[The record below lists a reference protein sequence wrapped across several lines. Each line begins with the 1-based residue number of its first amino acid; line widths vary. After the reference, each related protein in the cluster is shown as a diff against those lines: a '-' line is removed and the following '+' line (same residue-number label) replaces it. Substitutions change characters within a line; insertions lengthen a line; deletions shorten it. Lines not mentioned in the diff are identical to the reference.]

1 MHAGYLRREARHVVI
16 FGPFP
21 DRASDTGLARGLP
34 PPWTPAPR
42 HRAGFRWMPAMAR
55 SPLRKDRTDDGK
67 VTGRLDGKAATMRM
81 SAVTRACVE
90 VAAQE
95 ADLSI
100 GAWMRTVIVQT
111 CGAPPEEEMP
121 TRPVETAIPVSVELT
136 RVGEL
141 DRHVR
146 RLNGAV
152 VQLAKA
158 LHGLPADG
166 LHAAVERELASMRDV
181 QRAFTAYLKEVAQ
194 ADDARL
200 AAAAADRPDV
210 GTPPCA

>member
-1 MHAGYLRREARHVVI
+1 MDAGYLGREARHVVI

-21 DRASDTGLARGLP
+21 DLGSDTGLARGLP
-34 PPWTPAPR
+34 PPWTPPHCR
-42 HRAGFRWMPAMAR
+42 RAGCWMPAMAR
-55 SPLRKDRTDDGK
+55 SALRKDRTDDGK
-67 VTGRLDGKAATMRM
+67 VNGGLDGKAATMRM
-81 SAVTRACVE
+81 SATTRACVE
-90 VAAQE
+90 AAAQE

-100 GAWMRTVIVQT
+100 GAWMRTVIVQA
-111 CGAPPEEEMP
+111 CGAPPEEMMP

-152 VQLAKA
+152 VQLAKM
-158 LHGLPADG
+158 LRDLPADG
-166 LHAAVERELASMRDV
+166 LHAAVERELAGMREV

-194 ADDARL
+194 ADAASL
-200 AAAAADRPDV
+200 AAAAPDRSDV
-210 GTPPCA
+210 GEPPCA